1 VNAGLQPGDFVVSL
15 QGKPFT
21 RRLQLYEWLRHANA
35 GETLR
40 IEYRRGDQPVR
51 EARILLTEV
60 SRDNATWLAWS
71 VAIFSDFLTRWL
83 CFLLAMFV
91 VFSRPR
97 DPLAWL
103 VMLMLVSFSHI
114 ASGLSHIADGWSQPW
129 KLFAVFYLTLA
140 TRTWPTWMLLFGIY
154 FPNPQSKVRLMA
166 WTRWVLA
173 FPNLLASLF
182 VAALVTWEASGMPVD
197 SSLPLWVERY
207 LNPISLTGMPGIGLY
222 FANLSYKAA
231 KELNPD
237 AKRRL
242 RVLFWGGNVSLTP
255 IFLLIL
261 WSWFTRHAAS
271 DAPSGVYLGTILLL
285 FVFPMTLA
293 YVIVVER
300 ALDVRVVI
308 RQGLQYALARRG
320 VKVVTALLV
329 FGVMWLAIETINDPS
344 TRRPARVQTIG
355 WSIAAVL
362 LLQKG
367 AGRARGWLDRRFFRE
382 QVEAEAVLEGLGEEV
397 RHIADPAELKRRVCT
412 RISESL
418 HVPQVDITN
427 NGPGDGFELAM
438 PLTVGGKHLGHL
450 VLGPKR
456 SEEPYTGSDRR
467 LLQSVATQ
475 TALALE
481 NARLT
486 ATVAQEA
493 AHRERIHRE
502 LEIARQVQEQLFP
515 HKPPPV
521 EDLEYAGHCRPAQS
535 IGGDYYDFFLTP
547 VDDGTRLIVAE
558 GDICGKGVPAALL
571 MAGLQASLRG
581 LCAGGVQDLGD
592 LMGRLNKLVFDAT
605 PKNRFA
611 TMWCGQYDPA
621 SRLLRHV
628 SAGHGDAL
636 IVRADGELQTGGARG
651 LALGLV
657 KQTAYAY
664 SETQLHPGDL
674 VAICTDGVTEAR
686 NRKGEEFGDDR
697 WAETVLNSRE
707 AAPRDIIQRVIDTV
721 DRFVDGA
728 EQHDD
733 ITVVVLRVR

>member
-1 VNAGLQPGDFVVSL
+1 M
-15 QGKPFT
+15 
-21 RRLQLYEWLRHANA
+21 QLYEWLRHANA

-40 IEYRRGDQPVR
+40 VQYRREGQPVR
-51 EARILLTEV
+51 EAQIVLTEV

-71 VAIFSDFLTRWL
+71 VAIFSDFLTRWF

-103 VMLMLVSFSHI
+103 VMLLLVSFSHI

-129 KLFAVFYLTLA
+129 KVFAVFYLTLA

-154 FPNPQSKVRLMA
+154 FPNPHSKVRLMA
-166 WTRWVLA
+166 WSRWVLA
-173 FPNLLASLF
+173 LPNLLVSLF
-182 VAALVTWEASGMPVD
+182 VAAVVTWEASGLPVD
-197 SSLPLWVERY
+197 PSLPVWIERY
-207 LNPISLTGMPGIGLY
+207 LNPFFLTAIPAIGIY
-222 FANLSYKAA
+222 FTNLSYKAA

-271 DAPSGVYLGTILLL
+271 DAPTGLFLGAILLL
-285 FVFPMTLA
+285 FVFPVTLA

-300 ALDVRVVI
+300 AMDVRVVI
-308 RQGLQYALARRG
+308 RQGMRYALAQRA
-320 VKVVTALLV
+320 VKVAAGLLI
-329 FGVMWLAIETINDPS
+329 FGVMYLAIETINNPS
-344 TRRPARVQTIG
+344 TRRPARIQAIG
-355 WSIAAVL
+355 WSIAAIL
-362 LLQKG
+362 LLRKG
-367 AGRARGWLDRRFFRE
+367 AGRARVWLDRRFFRE
-382 QVEAEAVLEGLGEEV
+382 QVEAEAVLAGLGEEV

-418 HVPQVDITN
+418 HVPQVRITS
-427 NGPGDGFELAM
+427 NGPGEGFELAM
-438 PLTVGGKHLGHL
+438 PLAVGGEHLGHL

-467 LLQSVATQ
+467 LLETVATQ

-486 ATVAQEA
+486 ATVAEEA

-521 EDLEYAGHCRPAQS
+521 EGLEYAGHCRPAQS

-547 VDDGTRLIVAE
+547 VGASQRLIIAE

-592 LMGRLNKLVFDAT
+592 LMARLNKLVFDAT

-621 SRLLRHV
+621 TGVLRHV

-636 IVRADGELQTGGARG
+636 ILRANGEVETGGARG

-657 KQTAYAY
+657 KQTTYAY
-664 SETQLHPGDL
+664 SKTQLHPGDL

-686 NRKGEEFGDDR
+686 NRNGEEFGEDR
-697 WAETVLNSRE
+697 WSQTVLASRE
-707 AAPRDIIQRVIDTV
+707 ASPRELIQRVIDTV

-733 ITVVVLRVR
+733 ITVVVMRVR